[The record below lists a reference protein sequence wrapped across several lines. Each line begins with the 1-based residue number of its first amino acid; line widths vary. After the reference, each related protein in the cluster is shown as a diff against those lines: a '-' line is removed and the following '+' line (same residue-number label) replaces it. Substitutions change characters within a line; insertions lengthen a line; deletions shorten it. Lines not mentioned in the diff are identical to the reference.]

1 MKAMNL
7 RMGLLAAML
16 LTILSASA
24 YDFEADGIYYNI
36 TSMSNLEVGV
46 THKYSKNPSKND
58 TYEGVVT
65 VPASV
70 NYNNRTY
77 TVTSVLECA
86 FGTTWNDDASGAP
99 VNEIVLP
106 NTIKSINAYSF
117 ANCTQLTSC
126 TLPTEL
132 QYIGEYAFKCTAIT
146 DVVTHPA
153 TETLGSNAFSYCTK
167 IKSVIIG
174 NNVKSIGSGAF
185 FGCSSLLEVFFTG
198 SAKPTIGSNAFYRTH
213 AGMESYVPSVAVYGF
228 GKEYVTFAQKE
239 FAYTGQ
245 QHNIEWQN
253 NLKAYKCEIAESECK
268 TDINAGTYTKSLTAK
283 YSDGVD
289 ISVDIPYAYTIAKAP
304 MSLTVNDVQREY
316 GDPNPAFT
324 CAISGF
330 VNGENE
336 QSIGTTP
343 TFECEATQQSNVG
356 DYRILA
362 SLDAPNYD
370 ITYKYGTL
378 SVIKAPLSVGVV
390 NASKIYGETNP
401 QFELSYS
408 GLKNG
413 QSAPVWSSKP
423 VFSTLADRLSDVGQY
438 EVTASGGEANNYD
451 ITAYTPGI
459 LTVNKRDLTVK
470 ANDCS
475 RLYGEDNPK
484 FGISYIG
491 FVNGDT
497 ESSLESQPAA
507 ECVATKESNAGTYP
521 ITVSGG
527 SAKNYNF
534 IYKDGMLTVKPL
546 TVGFKDVYNSVTYND
561 MSVSTNDKYFNYI
574 PEIIGPFGEDDFWL
588 ELWFLDGDNR
598 YDNHVAT
605 ITSGSYAGNYV
616 NTNYDRPMWA
626 GKYIFNLKS
635 KGTNPNVEANPSR
648 AYLTVNRAS
657 TNLEWDADSPISLKV
672 GDKVD
677 LGISYQADLW
687 CKFNT
692 SYDDQLIELT
702 SEGETSNDPHWYA
715 TGLQEGETTLY
726 FDIECQ
732 KNDMGFYDFSAS
744 RRLSKQIV
752 VSPSSAID
760 DLSADYANV
769 SVTASNGRIVISN
782 MTGDA
787 IAKVYNMQ
795 GALVTETAERVIDSL
810 SPDLYIVSVGGKTF
824 KVMLK

>member
-1 MKAMNL
+1 MKAMNQ
-7 RMGLLAAML
+7 RMGLLAMML

-46 THKYSKNPSKND
+46 THKYSYNPSKND
-58 TYEGVVT
+58 TYDGVVT
-65 VPASV
+65 IPASV

-77 TVTSVLECA
+77 TVTSVLQFA
-86 FGTTWNDDASGAP
+86 FGGTNWYSDPTGAP

-117 ANCTQLTSC
+117 ANCTC
-126 TLPTEL
+126 TWPTEL
-132 QYIGEYAFKCTAIT
+132 QYIGEWAFRNTAIT

-153 TETLGSNAFSYCTK
+153 TETLGEHAFSGCTK

-174 NNVKSIGSGAF
+174 NNVKSIGNAVFSD
-185 FGCSSLLEVFFTG
+185 CSSLLEVFFTG
-198 SAKPTIGSNAFYRTH
+198 STKPTISSSAFDSTH

-245 QHNIEWQN
+245 PHNIEWQN

-268 TDINAGTYTKSLTAK
+268 TDVNAGTYTKYLTAK
-283 YSDGVD
+283 YSNGVD
-289 ISVDIPYAYTIAKAP
+289 ISVDIPYTYTIAKAP

-336 QSIGTTP
+336 QSIGATP
-343 TFECEATQQSNVG
+343 AFECEATQQSNVG

-362 SLDAPNYD
+362 SLEAPNYD

-390 NASKIYGETNP
+390 NTSKTYGAANP

-413 QSAPVWSSKP
+413 QSALVWSRNP
-423 VFSTLADRLSDVGQY
+423 AFSTLADKLSDVGQY

-459 LTVNKRDLTVK
+459 LTINKRDLTVK

-475 RLYGEDNPK
+475 RLYGEDNPR
-484 FGISYIG
+484 FGISYVG
-491 FVNGDT
+491 FVNVDT
-497 ESSLESQPAA
+497 ESSLETQPVA

-534 IYKDGMLTVKPL
+534 VYKDGMLTVKPL

-574 PEIIGPFGEDDFWL
+574 PEIVGPFSEDDFWL
-588 ELWFLDGDNR
+588 ELWFLDGDN
-598 YDNHVAT
+598 
-605 ITSGSYAGNYV
+605 
-616 NTNYDRPMWA
+616 
-626 GKYIFNLKS
+626 
-635 KGTNPNVEANPSR
+635 
-648 AYLTVNRAS
+648 
-657 TNLEWDADSPISLKV
+657 
-672 GDKVD
+672 
-677 LGISYQADLW
+677 
-687 CKFNT
+687 
-692 SYDDQLIELT
+692 
-702 SEGETSNDPHWYA
+702 
-715 TGLQEGETTLY
+715 
-726 FDIECQ
+726 
-732 KNDMGFYDFSAS
+732 
-744 RRLSKQIV
+744 
-752 VSPSSAID
+752 
-760 DLSADYANV
+760 
-769 SVTASNGRIVISN
+769 
-782 MTGDA
+782 
-787 IAKVYNMQ
+787 
-795 GALVTETAERVIDSL
+795 
-810 SPDLYIVSVGGKTF
+810 
-824 KVMLK
+824 